1 MRTKTRKECRRRFV
15 HYTKETETA
24 AFRRVERL
32 SGLRATKK
40 NYIHVGNGY
49 NQWAAKAT
57 KVPAGFKETDIDSNY
72 IDQYQCRDAR
82 SKRKGDLDLA
92 AWTKKE
98 KGQWLTI
105 ADISKL
111 RKGDKLEVV
120 LLDRNITDTV
130 TAAGI
135 KSNKLYPAATFF
147 KGARA
152 IYEHKSG
159 LQGCLALQDNIVLD
173 PFEFHVEIENRN
185 DWYPLRDG
193 VLPAKDPQRF
203 LKLLGKRT
211 PWSAMDPATHVG
223 YRGPMISWS
232 AVASGP
238 PVYLYAA

>member
-1 MRTKTRKECRRRFV
+1 M

-24 AFRRVERL
+24 DFRRVERL

-57 KVPAGFKETDIDSNY
+57 RVPAGFKETAIDSTLM
-72 IDQYQCRDAR
+72 CRDAIP
-82 SKRKGDLDLA
+82 KRKGDLDLA
-92 AWTKKE
+92 AWTKKAKE
-98 KGQWLTI
+98 KWLTI

-135 KSNKLYPAATFF
+135 KTNKLYTAATFF
-147 KGARA
+147 KGSRA
-152 IYEHKSG
+152 IYEHKDG
-159 LQGCLALQDNIVLD
+159 LQGCLTLMDDNIVLD

-193 VLPAKDPQRF
+193 ALPAKDPQGF

-211 PWSAMDPATHVG
+211 PWTAMDTATHVG
-223 YRGPMISWS
+223 YRGPMILWP
-232 AVASGP
+232 AVKKGP
-238 PVYLYAA
+238 PVYLYEP